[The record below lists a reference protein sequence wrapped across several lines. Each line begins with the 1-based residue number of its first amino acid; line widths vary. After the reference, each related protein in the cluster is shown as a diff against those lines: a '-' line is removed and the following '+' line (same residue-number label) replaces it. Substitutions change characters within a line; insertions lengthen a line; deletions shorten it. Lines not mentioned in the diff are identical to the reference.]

1 MRLRWILIIGI
12 FSGHLSLTGQSFT
25 AFLNYLSSLPAE
37 QRQARVD
44 SFMALHP
51 QTPFIESDTLCHF
64 IYVGSAQQVQI
75 AGDFTNWA
83 SFLDFLRV
91 EGTHLWYCT
100 RSFEP
105 DARLDYKLIINGNQ
119 WILDPKNP
127 YTCAG
132 GFGPNSELR
141 MPAYIPPEEILYN
154 AGVPHGLIRDTT
166 FYSQYLKNSRKIW
179 IYTPAGYTPE
189 KRYPVVYVHDGDGY
203 LALAAMRNVLD
214 NLIAWGQL
222 QPLLAVFIPP
232 VDRTEEYAGSKQ
244 AAFTDFMVKELVP
257 WVDGRYATLRHPWG
271 RANLGAS
278 NGGNISLWLTVSH
291 PDIFG
296 LVAAMSSNVENNIKL
311 KVQQGVT
318 PPVKYYLDIGTYD
331 IPILIQ
337 RVGEF
342 RQLLE
347 NQNEILLFQLFHEGH
362 SWGNWK
368 AHIDDAL
375 IFLFGATGSSG
386 DFNKENFRFR
396 YLSDTGQWL
405 ISLPSATAHP
415 LQCDIFDISGK
426 RLHKEY
432 LPAGSRE
439 YVLPLVHGK
448 PGIYLVVV
456 SGDRFQWSDK
466 VWLPQDSFF
475 R

>member
-1 MRLRWILIIGI
+1 MRLRWMLIISL
-12 FSGHLSLTGQSFT
+12 FSGPLSLSGQTFSS
-25 AFLNYLSSLPAE
+25 FLNYLSSLPAE

-44 SFMALHP
+44 SFMAVHT
-51 QTPFIESDTLCHF
+51 QTPLIENDTLCHL
-64 IYVGSAQQVQI
+64 IYVGAAQQVQT
-75 AGDFTNWA
+75 AGDFTNWS
-83 SFLDFLRV
+83 SFLDFTRV
-91 EGTHLWYCT
+91 EGTTLWYCT
-100 RSFEP
+100 RSFES
-105 DARLDYKLIINGNQ
+105 DSRLDYKLIINKNQ
-119 WILDPKNP
+119 WILDPNNP

-141 MPAYIPPEEILYN
+141 MPAYVPPDEIQYS
-154 AGVPHGLIRDTT
+154 AVIPHGQLRDTT

-179 IYTPAGYTPE
+179 VYTPAGYNPE
-189 KRYPVVYVHDGDGY
+189 KHNPVVYVHDGDGY

-232 VDRTEEYAGSKQ
+232 VDRTDEYAGSKQ

-257 WVDGRYATLRHPWG
+257 WIDGRYSTLRHPWG

-291 PDIFG
+291 PEVFG

-331 IPILIQ
+331 IPILIE
-337 RVGEF
+337 RVGEL

-347 NQNEILLFQLFHEGH
+347 SNNDVILFQQFHEGH

-386 DFNKENFRFR
+386 KNNKESFRCR
-396 YLSDTGQWL
+396 YLPDTGQWM
-405 ISLPSATAHP
+405 ISFLAPAAYP
-415 LQCDIFDISGK
+415 LQCQIFDVVGK
-426 RLHKEY
+426 SIQKEI
-432 LPAGSRE
+432 LPPGEHE
-439 YVLPLVHGK
+439 YVFTSVFSR
-448 PGIYLVVV
+448 PGIYLIVLT
-456 SGDRFQWSDK
+456 GERQRAAEK
-466 VWLPQDSFF
+466 VWLF
-475 R
+475 RDTF